1 MADVKHMKW
10 WGWGVEGVSFHH
22 ENKPAFRPFVIN
34 AIDLDVNT
42 TPAAPMSLDDLAVP
56 APLIGD
62 QLLAEL
68 TEAVGAENAVQ
79 DDLDR
84 IVHTY
89 GKSARDLLRIRTGD
103 IPRVPDVVVYP
114 GNEAEVQLI
123 VDRAVAADAVII
135 PYGGGSNISGS
146 LHAPEDETRPV
157 ISVDLGRLNQV
168 IDIDEDSGLARIQA
182 GTQGPDLEEQ
192 LGARGWTLGHFP
204 DSFTH
209 STLGGW
215 VATRS
220 SGMQSD
226 KYGDISDIA
235 RGMRVVM
242 PGKVLE
248 IRPLPHTSTGPSVRE
263 MVLGSEGRLGVITEV
278 TVQVHRI
285 PEVRLILGY
294 LFPSWEASLAAMHD
308 ISTSDAHPSITRV
321 SDAKETA
328 FSFATRKKSN
338 RVSISSLISKGMMK
352 VLQRRGWKLDEIC
365 LSFIGYEGGKAHVAR
380 QKAIVKDIVGRH
392 GGIVVGKGPGE
403 LYDQKKFD
411 TPYIRDF
418 LLDRGAIGDV
428 SETAAPWSKL
438 LPLYTNV
445 LAAAEKVY
453 AHLGVT
459 GWIMCHLSHS
469 YHSGA
474 CLYFTFAFKHDGVD
488 PLGQY
493 EPLKNA
499 IQQAF
504 VDSGGTLSHHHAVG
518 TEHAAWLE
526 QDISAPGVH
535 MIDGL
540 FTAMDPGRNFNPGK
554 IIPK

>member
-1 MADVKHMKW
+1 MPDVKHMKW

-22 ENKPAFRPFVIN
+22 ENKPGFRPFVIN

-42 TPAAPMSLDDLAVP
+42 PPTAPVSIDDLPIPAPMIS
-56 APLIGD
+56 D

-68 TEAVGAENAVQ
+68 TDAVGAENAVQ

-89 GKSARDLLRIRTGD
+89 GKSARDLLRIRAGD

-114 GNEAEVQLI
+114 GDEAEVQLI

-135 PYGGGSNISGS
+135 PYGGGSSFSGS
-146 LHAPEDETRPV
+146 LSVPDDETRPV

-182 GTQGPDLEEQ
+182 GAQGPDLEEQ
-192 LGARGWTLGHFP
+192 LGARGWVLGHYP

-226 KYGDISDIA
+226 KYGDISDIT

-242 PGKVLE
+242 PGRVLQL
-248 IRPLPHTSTGPSVRE
+248 RPLPSTSTGPSVRE

-285 PEVRLILGY
+285 PEVRVMLGY
-294 LFPSWEASLAAMHD
+294 LFPSWEAGVAAMHE
-308 ISTSDAHPSITRV
+308 ISASDAHPSITRV

-328 FSFATRKKSN
+328 FTFATRKKSSGI
-338 RVSISSLISKGMMK
+338 SISSLVSKGLMK
-352 VLQRRGWKLDEIC
+352 VLERRGWNLDEVC

-380 QKAIVKDIVGRH
+380 QKKIVKDIVGKH
-392 GGIVVGKGPGE
+392 GGILVGKGPGE
-403 LYDQKKFD
+403 LYYQKKFD
-411 TPYIRDF
+411 PPYLRDF

-428 SETAAPWSKL
+428 SDTAAPWSRL
-438 LPLYTNV
+438 LPLYRNV
-445 LAAAEKVY
+445 IAAAEKVY
-453 AHLGVT
+453 AQLGVV

-518 TEHAAWLE
+518 SEHAEWLE

-554 IIPK
+554 IIPQ